1 MKKFSFLFFLLVFVG
16 CNNKQIQFD
25 NSEPLALV
33 PSLNWAVVVE
43 PYVGFRT
50 QMSWDSEIS
59 EHCRKGEILLVKG
72 KSYSSEGEIWY
83 SFEQGWL
90 HDSFVQIYNNKYKA
104 FAVVE
109 NMKINQEKK

>member
-1 MKKFSFLFFLLVFVG
+1 MKKICFLFCLLVLVS
-16 CNNKQIQFD
+16 CKNKQIQFD
-25 NSEPLALV
+25 NSEPLALI
-33 PSLNWAVVVE
+33 PSLEWAVVIE

-72 KSYSSEGEIWY
+72 KSYSADGEIWY

-104 FAVVE
+104 IANVE
-109 NMKINQEKK
+109 EMEKNQEKK